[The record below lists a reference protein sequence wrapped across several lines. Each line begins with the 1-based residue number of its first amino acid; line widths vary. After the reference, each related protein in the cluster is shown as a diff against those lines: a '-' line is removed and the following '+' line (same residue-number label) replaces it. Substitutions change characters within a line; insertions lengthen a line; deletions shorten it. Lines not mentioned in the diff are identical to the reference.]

1 VGVQSNYLLAM
12 AITPCDVLKIDTFRD
27 IHKGDGSVEMMT
39 IEEKVDIISTSINTS
54 TINTNAYMNI
64 I

>member
-1 VGVQSNYLLAM
+1 M
-12 AITPCDVLKIDTFRD
+12 AITPCDVLRIDTFRD